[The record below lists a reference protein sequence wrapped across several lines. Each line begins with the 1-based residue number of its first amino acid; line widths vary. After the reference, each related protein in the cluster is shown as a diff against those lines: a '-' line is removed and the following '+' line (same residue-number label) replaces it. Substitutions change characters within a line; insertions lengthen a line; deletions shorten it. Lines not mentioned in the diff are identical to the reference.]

1 MLLSVCF
8 NFLNIIKIY
17 PAYII
22 KRGEKM
28 KDNIYDRDTF
38 MLSELRL
45 MEVIDI
51 ADGKRLGFIGDI
63 IYDDS
68 LKKIDSIV
76 IPPQGSIL
84 SLFKKKDEI
93 RIKWNQ
99 IKVIGSDVII
109 VDTSTSKKDINE
121 ADDSVD
127 MEEKQY

>member
-1 MLLSVCF
+1 M
-8 NFLNIIKIY
+8 Y
-17 PAYII
+17 PAYIII

-28 KDNIYDRDTF
+28 KDNVCDRDTF

-51 ADGKRLGFIGDI
+51 SDGRRLGFIGDI
-63 IYDDS
+63 IYDES

-84 SLFKKKDEI
+84 SLFKKKEEI

-99 IKVIGSDVII
+99 IKIIGSDVII
-109 VDTSTSKKDINE
+109 VDTSKKYIDETDNIN
-121 ADDSVD
+121 
-127 MEEKQY
+127 MEENNRV